1 MKEINLLLASTVLIS
16 LCFIFTSCRLV
27 HSSATELMEGP
38 VPDNKKTSWTNEEN
52 CFAWKFYLAAT
63 LHNMVAGTENFSFHQ
78 HRKLYIHLGKENM
91 PPYPHEQD
99 YRKLMPKERLQEI
112 LDYIIEQEGGTCSR
126 ELLYQTPCIMF
137 YDYTPAGAKNIRPNR
152 GYRYSADFN
161 GYPDV
166 TYFLGALGVPP
177 TKQGMIA
184 THHFLL
190 DHQIA
195 HFPNVLDEFVTLK
208 CNSSCQGD
216 DWKVKY
222 VFANNFGL
230 CMLKKHQ
237 HALKQKHLFD
247 FTAHDDYRYE
257 FIQKIVEPSFQ
268 SFVKRSDEL
277 SGKLVEEE

>member
-1 MKEINLLLASTVLIS
+1 MRKINSPLANTVLVL
-16 LCFIFTSCRLV
+16 LCFVFTSCRLI

-38 VPDNKKTSWTNEEN
+38 VPYNKKTSWTNKEN

-126 ELLYQTPCIMF
+126 ELLYQTPCIIF
-137 YDYTPAGAKNIRPNR
+137 YDYTPGRNR
-152 GYRYSADFN
+152 GYTYAAIFN

-166 TYFLGALGVPP
+166 TYFLGALGMPP

-195 HFPNVLDEFVTLK
+195 QFPNVYSEFVRLK
-208 CNSSCQGD
+208 CNYLCQGNNWD
-216 DWKVKY
+216 VKY

-247 FTAHDDYRYE
+247 FTAHDDYRSE

-277 SGKLVEEE
+277 SGKLVE